1 MSPSDFASMD
11 RKALQA
17 FRNTARK
24 RNEEP
29 TVENNYFTTTPKE
42 ERFPQ
47 PTDWIPTCIA
57 AEWCEYHGPSQHT
70 PDQCSMIGE
79 ASTHKEKKK
88 AQKPK
93 IDPKAFA
100 DWKKQVSRTFSLVS
114 FCITDKCHRSR
125 RISSC

>member
-1 MSPSDFASMD
+1 MD

-17 FRNTARK
+17 FRNAARK
-24 RNEEP
+24 QNEQP
-29 TVENNYFTTTPKE
+29 NVENNYFTTTPKDK
-42 ERFPQ
+42 RFPQ
-47 PTDWIPTCIA
+47 LTDWIPTCIA
-57 AEWCEYHGPSQHT
+57 SEWCEYHGPSQHT

-79 ASTHKEKKK
+79 ASTKKTEPKRK

-100 DWKKQVSRTFSLVS
+100 DWQKQVSRTFRPFSL
-114 FCITDKCHRSR
+114 CITNKSHRSR